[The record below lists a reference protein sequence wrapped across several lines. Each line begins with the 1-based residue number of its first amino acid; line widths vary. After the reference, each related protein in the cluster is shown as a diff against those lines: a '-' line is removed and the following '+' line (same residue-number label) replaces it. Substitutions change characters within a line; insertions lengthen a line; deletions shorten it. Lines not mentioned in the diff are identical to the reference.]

1 MTHSLLNSSRPG
13 PEFIFLTV
21 MPFSSDLPPPHVTFL
36 DGESEVNGSVATW
49 KDIAHLARAEDLDR
63 ISRWSLG
70 AGVFVLNES
79 FGKKAAY
86 ISGGTRSLNGQLL
99 THTAQLR
106 SAVSLV
112 VFTKG

>member
-49 KDIAHLARAEDLDR
+49 KDIAHLARAAGGRRSNFTLVTGRWCICFDR
-63 ISRWSLG
+63 KLW
-70 AGVFVLNES
+70 
-79 FGKKAAY
+79 
-86 ISGGTRSLNGQLL
+86 
-99 THTAQLR
+99 
-106 SAVSLV
+106 
-112 VFTKG
+112 